1 MALVDRNCS
10 SSLQVISQKPT
21 GKLETVYNIAVEN
34 FSTYHIGELGI
45 WVHNAKCRDFIN
57 NKYGDVEGKFKE
69 FDRSKGVIYEK
80 D

>member
-1 MALVDRNCS
+1 MALVDRNGS

-45 WVHNAKCRDFIN
+45 WVHNAKCCDFIN
-57 NKYGDVEGKFKE
+57 KKYGDVEGKFKE